1 MVSGDFEKSYKE
13 VGVQLDPLEDKAVE
27 SELEVEDNLRDVC
40 VQAEFIPTP
49 KAVSN
54 FGAQVEF
61 GMQDFAIQNEVF
73 QEEQKLHEVI

>member
-1 MVSGDFEKSYKE
+1 MISTDFEKSFRE
-13 VGVQLDPLEDKAVE
+13 VGIQLDPLEDKAVE
-27 SELEVEDNLRDVC
+27 SDLEVVDNLRDVS

-61 GMQDFAIQNEVF
+61 DMQDFAIQNEVF
-73 QEEQKLHEVI
+73 QEE

>member
-1 MVSGDFEKSYKE
+1 MVSSDFEKSFRE
-13 VGVQLDPLEDKAVE
+13 VGIQLDPLEDKAAE
-27 SELEVEDNLRDVC
+27 SKLEVVDNMRDVS

-61 GMQDFAIQNEVF
+61 DMQDFAIQNEVF
-73 QEEQKLHEVI
+73 QEE

>member
-1 MVSGDFEKSYKE
+1 MVSTDFEKSFRE
-13 VGVQLDPLEDKAVE
+13 VGIQLDPLEDKAAE
-27 SELEVEDNLRDVC
+27 SKLEVVDNMRDVS

-61 GMQDFAIQNEVF
+61 DMQDFAIQNEVF
-73 QEEQKLHEVI
+73 QEE

>member
-1 MVSGDFEKSYKE
+1 MVSSDFEKSFRE
-13 VGVQLDPLEDKAVE
+13 VGIQLDPLEDKAGE
-27 SELEVEDNLRDVC
+27 SDLEVVDNLRDVS

-61 GMQDFAIQNEVF
+61 DMQDFAIQNEVF
-73 QEEQKLHEVI
+73 QEE

>member
-1 MVSGDFEKSYKE
+1 MVSSDFEKSFRE
-13 VGVQLDPLEDKAVE
+13 VGIQLDPLEDKAVE
-27 SELEVEDNLRDVC
+27 SDLEVVDNLRDVS

-61 GMQDFAIQNEVF
+61 DMQDLAIQNEVF
-73 QEEQKLHEVI
+73 QEE

>member
-1 MVSGDFEKSYKE
+1 MVSSDFEKSFRE
-13 VGVQLDPLEDKAVE
+13 VGIQLDPLEDKAAE
-27 SELEVEDNLRDVC
+27 SELEVVDNLRDVS

-61 GMQDFAIQNEVF
+61 DMQDLAIQNEVF
-73 QEEQKLHEVI
+73 QEE

>member
-1 MVSGDFEKSYKE
+1 MVSSDFEKSFRE
-13 VGVQLDPLEDKAVE
+13 VGIQLDPSEDKAVE
-27 SELEVEDNLRDVC
+27 SDLEVVDNLRDVS

-61 GMQDFAIQNEVF
+61 DMQDFAIQNEVF
-73 QEEQKLHEVI
+73 QEE

>member
-1 MVSGDFEKSYKE
+1 MVSTDFEKSFRE
-13 VGVQLDPLEDKAVE
+13 VGIQLDPLEDKAAE
-27 SELEVEDNLRDVC
+27 SELEFVDNMRDVS

-61 GMQDFAIQNEVF
+61 DMQDFAIQNEVF
-73 QEEQKLHEVI
+73 QEE